1 MIGEEVILKPGGR
14 AMTTILKSTPD
25 LTPPPFP
32 VKRFSV
38 DEYHRMIDAGVFVD
52 DDRFELL
59 EGWIIPKPMTR
70 NPPHEVA
77 IAVIQALLMRLL
89 PAGSHLRTQ
98 SAITTRDS
106 EPEPDIAVIRGEAR
120 DYLGRHPG
128 PADLAL
134 VIEVS
139 DSTLPEDR
147 TLKARLYA
155 RAGIPTYWIVNVAE
169 GQIEVHA
176 DPSGP
181 ASQPSYRERSVV
193 GPEGD
198 VALVIDG
205 REVAR
210 VAARDLLP

>member
-1 MIGEEVILKPGGR
+1 M
-14 AMTTILKSTPD
+14 ATIVKSTPD
-25 LTPPPFP
+25 LTLPPFP
-32 VKRFSV
+32 VKRFTV

-59 EGWIIPKPMTR
+59 EGWIIPKPTKR
-70 NPPHEVA
+70 TPPHDVTIVLIDERLR
-77 IAVIQALLMRLL
+77 ALI
-89 PAGSHLRTQ
+89 PAGWRLRNQ

-120 DYLGRHPG
+120 DYLGSHPG
-128 PADLAL
+128 PADIAL

-139 DSTLPEDR
+139 DSTLAEDR

-155 RAGIPTYWIVNVAE
+155 RAGISTYWIVNVAE

-181 ASQPSYRERSVV
+181 SSQPSYRERSVV